1 MSTPRW
7 ADMDDDNGPWPDPPE
22 MPEPSSYTP
31 PHKRRPRVA
40 PKKLNP
46 AKPEKEKE
54 PK

>member
-22 MPEPSSYTP
+22 LPEPNSYTP

-40 PKKLNP
+40 EKKSAAP
-46 AKPEKEKE
+46 KPEKEKA

>member
-1 MSTPRW
+1 MSAPRW
-7 ADMDDDNGPWPDPPE
+7 ADLEDDDAPWPEPPE

-40 PKKLNP
+40 PKKSAG
-46 AKPEKEKE
+46 AKPEKEKA

>member
-7 ADMDDDNGPWPDPPE
+7 ADMDDDDDTWPEPPE
-22 MPEPSSYTP
+22 MPEPNSYTP

-40 PKKLNP
+40 PKKSIP
-46 AKPEKEKE
+46 AKPEKEKA